1 MENALESAAGRVSAE
16 CHLQLHT
23 LWALLH
29 SAVTTISLRGMK
41 SLHECTT
48 WPEGSLFAGSGKSS
62 LLVALFR
69 LFEPCGGR
77 ILIDGVD
84 TRDVPLSGAFRAAQS
99 VIPLHLPELN

>member
-1 MENALESAAGRVSAE
+1 MENALESAAGRVHAE
-16 CHLQLHT
+16 CHMQLHT

-29 SAVTTISLRGMK
+29 SAVTTIALHW
-41 SLHECTT
+41 SLHECIA

-62 LLVALFR
+62 LLIALFR

-77 ILIDGVD
+77 ITIDGVD

-99 VIPLHLPELN
+99 TTPLHLHELK